1 MIKTNIIIFIV
12 LTVIVSIGV
21 VTVFIFNRKYKPIQ
35 TVTAPQ
41 TSDNLSN
48 VGYGILDKPVV
59 APTYNP
65 LDA

>member
-21 VTVFIFNRKYKPIQ
+21 VAFFILNRKYKPIQ

-41 TSDNLSN
+41 TSANLSN
-48 VGYGILDKPVV
+48 TGYEILDKPVV
-59 APTYNP
+59 APIYTP
-65 LDA
+65 S